1 MADSLLDELFA
12 WLRIPSVSTGGGDPA
27 DLERAAAWAAAK
39 VRAAGGEADLVRIDG
54 GNPLVVGELRASTG
68 AGDSPTVLIYGHYDV
83 QGAEPLD
90 LWTSP
95 PFEPEVRDGRIYA
108 RGAADDKGNFL
119 PLLAAACDLASAGEL
134 PVNVRVAVEGEE
146 EAGGESISAWLKDD
160 ARGADAAIVYDS
172 GMVGPDRPAITVG
185 LRGVHLVTFEVR
197 AAQRDLH
204 SGMYGG
210 SAMNALH
217 ALHRGLAA
225 VIPGPDGRV
234 RDELRVGIAPPTE
247 EERASWA
254 DLPSGE
260 DALAAAG
267 ARPAYVGAGAEYVER
282 NGSDT
287 AVDVDQIVAG
297 DARTVIP
304 AVARATVSIRV
315 APGQDVAAVGAEL
328 ERLIRE
334 ALPDGAEM
342 TVVSS
347 HTAPPA
353 HFPADSPALKIAG
366 DAIERATGVAPA
378 YVRSGGA
385 IPFVAD
391 LSEKGIPTIVTGFV
405 LPDDPFHA
413 PNESFSVR
421 GLELGYKS
429 ARELLTGL
437 AALGDGAAG

>member
-1 MADSLLDELFA
+1 MPDTLLDELFD
-12 WLRIPSVSTGGGDPA
+12 WLRIPSISTGGGEPA
-27 DLERAAAWAAAK
+27 DLQRAAEWAAAK
-39 VRAAGGEADLVRIDG
+39 VRAAGGEAELVRIGD
-54 GNPLVVGELRASTG
+54 GNPLVVGELRASQD
-68 AGDSPTVLIYGHYDV
+68 ADSVPTVLIYGHYDV

-95 PFEPEVRDGRIYA
+95 PFEPEVRDERIYA

-146 EAGGESISAWLKDD
+146 EAGGESISAWLRDD
-160 ARGADAAIVYDS
+160 PRGADAAIVYDS

-185 LRGVHLVTFEVR
+185 LRGVYLMTFDVR

-210 SAMNALH
+210 SALKALH
-217 ALHRGLAA
+217 ALHRALAA

-234 RDELRVGIAPPTE
+234 RDELRVGIAPPTD

-254 DLPSGE
+254 DLPPGE
-260 DALAAAG
+260 EALAAAG
-267 ARPAYVGAGAEYVER
+267 ARPAYAGAGAEYVER
-282 NGSDT
+282 NGSET
-287 AVDVDQIVAG
+287 AVDVDHIVAG
-297 DARTVIP
+297 DTRTVIP

-315 APGQDVAAVGAEL
+315 APGQDVLAMGAEL
-328 ERLIRE
+328 ERLIEE
-334 ALPDGAEM
+334 ALPEGAEL
-342 TVVSS
+342 TIVSRHS
-347 HTAPPA
+347 APPA
-353 HFPADSPALKIAG
+353 HFPADSPVLKIAG
-366 DAIERATGVAPA
+366 AAIGRAVGTPPA

-391 LSEKGIPTIVTGFV
+391 LSEKGIPTVVTGFV

-413 PNESFSVR
+413 PDESFSVR

-437 AALGDGAAG
+437 AGLKS

>member
-1 MADSLLDELFA
+1 MPDTLLDELFD
-12 WLRIPSVSTGGGDPA
+12 WLRIPSISTGGGDPA
-27 DLERAAAWAAAK
+27 DLRSAAEWAARK
-39 VRAAGGEADLVRIDG
+39 VRTAGGEADLVTIDG
-54 GNPLVVGELRASTG
+54 GNPLVVGELRASTDPET
-68 AGDSPTVLIYGHYDV
+68 APTVLIYGHYDV

-119 PLLAAACDLASAGEL
+119 PLLAAACDLASEGAL

-146 EAGGESISAWLKDD
+146 EAGGESISAWLRDD
-160 ARGADAAIVYDS
+160 PRGADAAIVYDS

-185 LRGVHLVTFEVR
+185 LRGVFLMTFDVR
-197 AAQRDLH
+197 AAERDLH

-217 ALHRGLAA
+217 ALHQGLAA

-234 RDELRVGIAPPTE
+234 RDELRVGIAAPTD

-254 DLPSGE
+254 DLPSGD

-267 ARPAYVGAGAEYVER
+267 ARPAYPGAGAEYVER

-297 DARTVIP
+297 DTRTVIP

-315 APGQDVAAVGAEL
+315 APGQDVVAMGAEL
-328 ERLIRE
+328 QRLIRE
-334 ALPDGAEM
+334 ALPEGAEM

-353 HFPADSPALKIAG
+353 HFPADSRPLQIAG
-366 DAIERATGVAPA
+366 QAIERATGAPVAF
-378 YVRSGGA
+378 VRSGGA

>member
-1 MADSLLDELFA
+1 MADTLLDELFE
-12 WLRIPSVSTGGGDPA
+12 WLRIPSISTGGGDPA
-27 DLERAAAWAAAK
+27 EIERAAEWAAAK
-39 VRAAGGEADLVRIDG
+39 VRAAGGEAELVTVREG
-54 GNPLVVGELRASTG
+54 GNPLVVGELKASQD
-68 AGDSPTVLIYGHYDV
+68 ADSAPTVLIYGHYDV

-95 PFEPEVRDGRIYA
+95 PFEPEIRDGRVYA

-119 PLLAAACDLASAGEL
+119 PLLAAACDLATEGAL

-146 EAGGESISAWLKDD
+146 EAGGESISQWLKDD
-160 ARGADAAIVYDS
+160 PRGADAAIVYDS
-172 GMVGPDRPAITVG
+172 GMVSPDLPAITVG
-185 LRGVHLVTFEVR
+185 LRGVHLVTFDVR

-217 ALHRGLAA
+217 ALHQGLAA

-234 RDELRVGIAPPTE
+234 REELRVGIAAPTD

-254 DLPSGE
+254 GLPSGAE
-260 DALAAAG
+260 ALSAAG
-267 ARPAYVGAGAEYVER
+267 ARPAYPGAEAEYVER

-315 APGQDVAAVGAEL
+315 APGQDVVAMGAEL

-334 ALPDGAEM
+334 ALPAGAEM
-342 TVVSS
+342 TIVSS

-353 HFPADSPALKIAG
+353 HFPSGSPALQIAG
-366 DAIERATGVAPA
+366 AAIERATGIAPA
-378 YVRSGGA
+378 FTRSGGA

-413 PNESFSVR
+413 PDESFSTR

-429 ARELLTGL
+429 ARELLIGL
-437 AALGDGAAG
+437 AGLKP

>member
-1 MADSLLDELFA
+1 MPDTLVNELFD
-12 WLRIPSVSTGGGDPA
+12 WLRIPSISTGGGDPREI
-27 DLERAAAWAAAK
+27 ERAAEWAAAK
-39 VRAAGGEADLVRIDG
+39 VRAAGGEAELVTIDG
-54 GNPLVVGELRASTG
+54 GNPLVIGELRARDPE
-68 AGDSPTVLIYGHYDV
+68 APTVLIYGHYDV
-83 QGAEPLD
+83 QGAEPLE

-119 PLLAAACDLASAGEL
+119 PLLAAACDLAQAGEL

-160 ARGADAAIVYDS
+160 PRGADAAIVYDS

-185 LRGVHLVTFEVR
+185 LRGVHLMTFDVR
-197 AAQRDLH
+197 AAERDLH

-210 SAMNALH
+210 SALNALH
-217 ALHRGLAA
+217 ALHQGLAA

-234 RDELRVGIAPPTE
+234 RDELRVGIVPPSA
-247 EERASWA
+247 EERASW
-254 DLPSGE
+254 DGLPSGDE
-260 DALAAAG
+260 AFAAAG
-267 ARPAYVGAGAEYVER
+267 ARPAYEGAAAEYVER

-297 DARTVIP
+297 DTRTVIP

-315 APGQDVAAVGAEL
+315 APGQDVEAMGAEL

-334 ALPDGAEM
+334 GLPAGAEM
-342 TVVSS
+342 TIVARHS
-347 HTAPPA
+347 APPA
-353 HFPADSPALKIAG
+353 HFPADSPALRIAG
-366 DAIERATGVAPA
+366 AAIQRATGVAP
-378 YVRSGGA
+378 VFSRSGGA
-385 IPFVAD
+385 IPVVAD
-391 LSEKGIPTIVTGFV
+391 LAAKGIPTIVTGFV

-413 PNESFSVR
+413 PNESFSLR

-437 AALGDGAAG
+437 AALGDE

>member
-1 MADSLLDELFA
+1 MADTLLDELFD
-12 WLRIPSVSTGGGDPA
+12 WLRIPSISTGGGDPA
-27 DLERAAAWAAAK
+27 EIEKAAEWAAAK
-39 VRAAGGEADLVRIDG
+39 VRAAGGEAELLTVREG
-54 GNPLVVGELRASTG
+54 GNPLVIGELRAS
-68 AGDSPTVLIYGHYDV
+68 ADADSAPTVLIYGHYDV

-90 LWTSP
+90 LWTTP
-95 PFEPEVRDGRIYA
+95 PFEPVVRDGRVFA

-119 PLLAAACDLASAGEL
+119 PLLAAACDLATEGAL

-146 EAGGESISAWLKDD
+146 EAGGESISQWLKDD

-172 GMVGPDRPAITVG
+172 GMVSPELPAITVG
-185 LRGVHLVTFEVR
+185 LRGVHLVTFDVR
-197 AAQRDLH
+197 AADRDLH

-217 ALHRGLAA
+217 ALHQGLAA

-234 RDELRVGIAPPTE
+234 REELRAGIAPPTD

-254 DLPSGE
+254 DLPSGQE
-260 DALAAAG
+260 SLDAAG
-267 ARPAYVGAGAEYVER
+267 ARPAYPDAAAEFVER

-315 APGQDVAAVGAEL
+315 APGQDVVAIGAEL

-334 ALPDGAEM
+334 ALPAGAEM
-342 TVVSS
+342 TVVSA

-353 HFPADSPALKIAG
+353 HFPADSPVLQIAG
-366 DAIERATGVAPA
+366 RAIERAAGVAPA
-378 YVRSGGA
+378 FTRSGGA

-413 PNESFSVR
+413 PDESFSLR
-421 GLELGYKS
+421 GLELGYRS

-437 AALGDGAAG
+437 AELGR